1 MSDLVDFEDLAQLD
15 SHDLRSVFGQ
25 VTSDELLDALAGST
39 PGVRRQLLTKLVP
52 SSAASMEASLLSH
65 GPVSFEAVQAAQRTL
80 VEALCRLSRG
90 GQVAFDDPA
99 DMEMVA

>member
-1 MSDLVDFEDLAQLD
+1 MSDMVDFEDLVQLD

-25 VTSDELLDALAGST
+25 VTSGEILDALAGSS

-52 SSAASMEASLLSH
+52 SLASSLEGQLLAH
-65 GPVSFEAVQAAQRTL
+65 GPVSFETVQTAQRNL